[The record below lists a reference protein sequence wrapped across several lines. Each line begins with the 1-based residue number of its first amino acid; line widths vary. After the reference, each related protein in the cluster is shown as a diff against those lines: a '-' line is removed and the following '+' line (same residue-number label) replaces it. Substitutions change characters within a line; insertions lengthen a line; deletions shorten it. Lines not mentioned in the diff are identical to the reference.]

1 MKIQYRHQKFQAD
14 AAKAVVD
21 VFAGQPYLTPTYMMD
36 RGSGNYQIGVN
47 EERDFTGFSN
57 QRIVPE
63 LSDQRIL
70 EQLNKIQRT
79 NQIKP
84 SDKLE
89 GRTNGYNL
97 TIEMET
103 GVGKTYTY
111 IKTMFELNK
120 HYGWSKFIVVV
131 PSVAIREGVYKSF
144 EMTQEHFAE
153 EYGKKIRFFIY
164 NSAQLTE
171 IDRFASDSSINVMI
185 INSQAF
191 NAKGKDARRIYMK
204 LDEFRSR
211 RPIDIIAKTNP
222 ILIIDEP
229 QSVEG
234 KQTKERLKEFHPLL
248 TLRYSATH
256 RSDSIYNM
264 VFRLDAM
271 EAYNR
276 RLVKKIAVKGITES
290 GSTATDSYLYLESI
304 NLSKSDPT
312 ATLQFEVKMAGG
324 APKKKSRIVKIGDNL
339 YDYSGG
345 LEEYRNG
352 FVVKQI
358 DGRDDSVEFLN
369 GIRIFAGDVIG
380 AVDEDQLRRIQI
392 RETILSHIQRE
403 RQLFYKGIKV
413 LSLFFIDEVAN
424 YREYDAANQP
434 VNGKYAAMFE
444 EEYEDIISNMQL
456 AIGEDEYIRYLQS
469 ISAAK
474 THAGYF
480 SVDGKGKM
488 VNSKVG
494 RRETTSD
501 DVSAYELI
509 MKNKELLLDRNPAR
523 SPVRFIF
530 SHSALREGWDNPNV
544 FQICTLKQSG
554 SDVRKRQEVGRGLR
568 LCVNQ
573 NGERMD
579 TNILGNDVHNINIL
593 TVIASESYDAF
604 AKGLQTELA
613 EAVADRPRAVTVEL
627 FVGKVIKDE
636 RGNEQV
642 IDQNTA
648 SALHYDMI
656 VNGYIDRKGAL
667 TDKYYEDKANGEIK
681 VAEEVADSA
690 ASVLEIIDSVY
701 DSRSMQ
707 PENARSNN
715 VELHVDED
723 KLAMPEFK
731 ALWSRINVKSVYIVD
746 FDTEELI
753 QKSIAALNSK
763 LRVSKI
769 HFQVETGAMEVIKSK
784 EELLSGASFVKEES
798 SSYGVTMTANSNV
811 KYDLIG
817 KLVDE
822 TGLTRKALVAI
833 LKGIQSSVFDQ
844 FKDNP
849 EEFIVKATAL
859 INDEKA
865 TAVIE
870 HITYD
875 ILDDHYGT
883 DVFTDPMIK
892 GRLGVNAMKA
902 KKHLYD
908 HIVYD
913 STGERDFAAELDTNT
928 NVAVYVKLPDGFYI
942 ATPVGHYNPD
952 WAIAFYEGTVKHIY
966 FVAETKGSMRS
977 MQLRLIEQSKIH
989 CAREHFKAISGDNV
1003 VYDVVDSYQSLLE
1016 KVMR

>member
-1 MKIQYRHQKFQAD
+1 
-14 AAKAVVD
+14 
-21 VFAGQPYLTPTYMMD
+21 
-36 RGSGNYQIGVN
+36 
-47 EERDFTGFSN
+47 
-57 QRIVPE
+57 
-63 LSDQRIL
+63 
-70 EQLNKIQRT
+70 
-79 NQIKP
+79 
-84 SDKLE
+84 
-89 GRTNGYNL
+89 
-97 TIEMET
+97 
-103 GVGKTYTY
+103 
-111 IKTMFELNK
+111 
-120 HYGWSKFIVVV
+120 
-131 PSVAIREGVYKSF
+131 
-144 EMTQEHFAE
+144 
-153 EYGKKIRFFIY
+153 
-164 NSAQLTE
+164 
-171 IDRFASDSSINVMI
+171 
-185 INSQAF
+185 
-191 NAKGKDARRIYMK
+191 
-204 LDEFRSR
+204 
-211 RPIDIIAKTNP
+211 
-222 ILIIDEP
+222 
-229 QSVEG
+229 
-234 KQTKERLKEFHPLL
+234 
-248 TLRYSATH
+248 
-256 RSDSIYNM
+256 M
-264 VFRLDAM
+264 V
-271 EAYNR
+271 
-276 RLVKKIAVKGITES
+276 S
-290 GSTATDSYLYLESI
+290 
-304 NLSKSDPT
+304 
-312 ATLQFEVKMAGG
+312 G

-413 LSLFFIDEVAN
+413 LSLFFLDEVAN

-444 EEYEDIISNMQL
+444 EEYEDIVGGMQL

-509 MKNKELLLDRNPAR
+509 MKNKELLLDRDPAR

-579 TNILGNDVHNINIL
+579 TNVLGNDVHNINIL

-613 EAVADRPRAVTVEL
+613 EAVADRPHAVTVEL
-627 FVGKVIKDE
+627 FVGRVIKDE

-642 IDQNTA
+642 IDQDTA
-648 SALHYDMI
+648 SAIYYDMI

-690 ASVLEIIDSVY
+690 ASVLAIIDSVY

-731 ALWSRINVKSVYIVD
+731 ALWSRINAKSVYIVD

-769 HFQVETGAMEVIKSK
+769 HFQVVTGAMEVIKSK

-798 SSYGVTMTANSNV
+798 SSYGVAMTPNSNV

-833 LKGIQSSVFDQ
+833 LKGIRSSVFGQ

-849 EEFIVKATAL
+849 EEFIVKAAAL

-883 DVFTDPMIK
+883 DIFTDPTIK